1 MFAFRWLQVAAYD
14 FIVPVVINQTGA
26 PTPAATPF
34 PPTPA
39 PTNKNS
45 GSSVHHI
52 IQPRPVHVEI
62 VTPRRKVEATALRQP
77 LQLSHQHLEFTLSPA
92 MHELAASAGYGHS
105 KVCVVTD
112 GLIPPTES
120 DSDSDSFPNGY
131 IVLCTSFSTS
141 SDLDSDPFPIVF
153 V

>member
-1 MFAFRWLQVAAYD
+1 MFVFAFRWLQVAAYD
-14 FIVPVVINQTGA
+14 FIIPVVINQTGA

-45 GSSVHHI
+45 GSSVQHI

-105 KVCVVTD
+105 KVCVAAKR
-112 GLIPPTES
+112 IK
-120 DSDSDSFPNGY
+120 FM
-131 IVLCTSFSTS
+131 
-141 SDLDSDPFPIVF
+141 
-153 V
+153 